1 MNSMNLKFG
10 DVTVRG
16 SPTCS
21 DCHYV
26 KKIIFSLDYY
36 FLSMFSIFV
45 VLFNI
50 VCHLLMSCH
59 NFSLFIRVPGIL
71 FYGDLLALRTHHYEP
86 NSMNSLNSMKEL
98 WKNRLLWLM
107 TDITRLWGRRKET
120 DLIILF
126 LISKQEKLKSVVASA
141 PFFDL
146 GRFVPENVTLWT
158 PPLVAMEP
166 APEARVTRYT
176 ALFL

>member
-1 MNSMNLKFG
+1 MNLKFG

-26 KKIIFSLDYY
+26 KKIIFSLDYC

-50 VCHLLMSCH
+50 ACNLLMSCH
-59 NFSLFIRVPGIL
+59 NFSLFIRVPCIL
-71 FYGDLLALRTHHYEP
+71 FYGDLLTFKTHHYKS

-98 WKNRLLWLM
+98 WKNS
-107 TDITRLWGRRKET
+107 IVP
-120 DLIILF
+120 F
-126 LISKQEKLKSVVASA
+126 SCVIS
-141 PFFDL
+141 
-146 GRFVPENVTLWT
+146 
-158 PPLVAMEP
+158 
-166 APEARVTRYT
+166 
-176 ALFL
+176 

>member
-10 DVTVRG
+10 DITVRG

-26 KKIIFSLDYY
+26 KKIIFSLDYC
-36 FLSMFSIFV
+36 FLSMVSIFV

-59 NFSLFIRVPGIL
+59 NFSLFIQVPCIL
-71 FYGDLLALRTHHYEP
+71 FYGDLLTLKTHHYKP

-98 WKNRLLWLM
+98 WKNSN
-107 TDITRLWGRRKET
+107 E
-120 DLIILF
+120 LF
-126 LISKQEKLKSVVASA
+126 L
-141 PFFDL
+141 
-146 GRFVPENVTLWT
+146 
-158 PPLVAMEP
+158 
-166 APEARVTRYT
+166 
-176 ALFL
+176 

>member
-1 MNSMNLKFG
+1 MSSMNLKFG

-26 KKIIFSLDYY
+26 KKIIFSLNYC

-50 VCHLLMSCH
+50 VWHFLMSCH
-59 NFSLFIRVPGIL
+59 NFSLFIIVPCIL
-71 FYGDLLALRTHHYEP
+71 FYGDLLTLKTHHYRA

-98 WKNRLLWLM
+98 WKNSIIC
-107 TDITRLWGRRKET
+107 T
-120 DLIILF
+120 LIICCRYRHSVSHSNRTYTVTLF
-126 LISKQEKLKSVVASA
+126 WKGIMILKS
-141 PFFDL
+141 
-146 GRFVPENVTLWT
+146 
-158 PPLVAMEP
+158 
-166 APEARVTRYT
+166 
-176 ALFL
+176 